1 MSFLMLII
9 PFLYSDK
16 IWARS
21 LKATADKLGQETN
34 HIGLAV
40 ALFGLGLAGI
50 YFMLGK
56 QDAATKMTQALMGV
70 LILVLSPSIITFIK
84 GLA

>member
-1 MSFLMLII
+1 MSNSAF
-9 PFLYSDK
+9 
-16 IWARS
+16 ARS
-21 LKATADKLGQETN
+21 LKATADKLAQETN
-34 HIGLAV
+34 RIGMGV
-40 ALFGLGLAGI
+40 ALFGLCLAGI

-70 LILVLSPSIITFIK
+70 AILILSPSILTFIK

>member
-1 MSFLMLII
+1 MPLLISMYL
-9 PFLYSDK
+9 FFSQNAY
-16 IWARS
+16 ARS
-21 LKATADKLGQETN
+21 LKATADKLAQETN
-34 HIGLAV
+34 RIGMGI

-50 YFMLGK
+50 YFMIGK

-70 LILVLSPSIITFIK
+70 LILILSPSIITFVK

>member
-1 MSFLMLII
+1 MFWLIN
-9 PFLYSDK
+9 FYLFFSQSLH
-16 IWARS
+16 ARS
-21 LKATADKLGQETN
+21 LKATADKLAQETN
-34 HIGLAV
+34 HIGLGV

-56 QDAATKMTQALMGV
+56 QDASTKMTQALMGV
-70 LILVLSPSIITFIK
+70 LILVLSPSIINFIK